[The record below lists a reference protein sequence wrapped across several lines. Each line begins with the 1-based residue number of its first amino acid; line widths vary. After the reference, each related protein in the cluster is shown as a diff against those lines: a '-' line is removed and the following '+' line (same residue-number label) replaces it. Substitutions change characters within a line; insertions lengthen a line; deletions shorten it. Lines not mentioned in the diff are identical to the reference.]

1 MNLRRLFSIVVKELR
16 QLRRDR
22 LTFAMIVGIPTMQL
36 LLFGYAINL
45 DIRHLPAAV
54 LDQAQTAHSREVV
67 AALGQTAV
75 MDFGYFLRTP
85 QELEALLR
93 AGKISAALVIPADF
107 ERRLSEQTSAS
118 QSGANQGSPIQAFSR
133 PPLQIVVDGSDQVV
147 QQAAAQMALLPLQS
161 LLGLNTSAP
170 TKNVEIVNFYNPARL
185 APVNTV
191 PGLIGVILTMT
202 MVLFTAMAI
211 VRERE
216 RGNLEFLIATPVSPG
231 ELTIGKVLPFV
242 GIGLIQVTVVL
253 LLGVLIFQVPI
264 RGSLFDV
271 YAAALAFIIASL
283 SLGVFIS
290 TLAQTQFQSMQL
302 AFFTFLPQIL
312 LSGFMFPFAGMPRPA
327 QYLAEILPMTHFIR
341 LIRGIMLRGAQ
352 LSDLWPD
359 LAALGAFCAVTLTI
373 AVLRTRKRLD

>member
-1 MNLRRLFSIVVKELR
+1 MNLRRLFSIVLKELR

-45 DIRHLPAAV
+45 DIRRLPAAV
-54 LDQAQTAHSREVV
+54 LDQAQTAHTREVV
-67 AALGQTAV
+67 AALAQTEV
-75 MDFGYFLRTP
+75 MDFRYRLKTP
-85 QELEALLR
+85 QELGDLLR
-93 AGKISAALVIPADF
+93 AGKISAALVIPPDF
-107 ERRLSEQTSAS
+107 ERRLAEQNLDTM
-118 QSGANQGSPIQAFSR
+118 PWPR
-133 PPLQIVVDGSDQVV
+133 PPLQIAVDGSDQVV
-147 QQAAAQMALLPLQS
+147 QQAAAQLALLPLQK
-161 LLGLNTSAP
+161 LVNPAVP
-170 TKNVEIVNFYNPARL
+170 TPVKNAEIVNFYNPARL

-216 RGNLEFLIATPVSPG
+216 RGNLEFLIATPVSPF
-231 ELTIGKVLPFV
+231 ELTLGKVLPFV

-253 LLGVLIFQVPI
+253 LLGMLIFHVPI
-264 RGSLFDV
+264 RGSLLDV
-271 YAAALAFIIASL
+271 YGAALTFIIASL

-312 LSGFMFPFAGMPRPA
+312 LSGFMFPYAGMPRPA
-327 QYLAEILPMTHFIR
+327 QWLAEIFPMTHFIR
-341 LIRGIMLRGAQ
+341 LIRGIMLRGAH
-352 LSDLWPD
+352 LTELWPE
-359 LAALGAFCAVTLTI
+359 LAALAAFCVTTLTI
-373 AVLRTRKRLD
+373 AVLRTSKRLD